1 MRMHKI
7 FLIMFISI
15 INVDNYMIK
24 KKVTFVLHELIGIKS
39 SEILK
44 MEVSWVP

>member
-1 MRMHKI
+1 MRIHKI

-15 INVDNYMIK
+15 INVRYNYMIK
-24 KKVTFVLHELIGIKS
+24 KKVTFVLHELIGVKS

-44 MEVSWVP
+44 MEVS